1 MPVGGVMN
9 KLLALCTA
17 LLLSGGTAQA
27 ADASLYSPAPAYDWS
42 GIWVGAQ
49 AGYVSGSLT
58 DFAGTSSGPS
68 GADVGLHGYYNFQR
82 GNWVFGPY
90 FELPLGQADGTTS
103 FGETKLDWA
112 FTGGFRLGYAFDR
125 WLPYGGLAG
134 IVGGASENSGIAPT
148 SNTHTGYA
156 LLLGVDYGVT
166 ERWSVGARYAHV
178 SMSKEKYGG
187 YSSPV
192 GWDADSIVATLTF
205 KLY

>member
-1 MPVGGVMN
+1 MN

-27 ADASLYSPAPAYDWS
+27 ADASLCSPAPAYDWS

-112 FTGGFRLGYAFDR
+112 FTGASVSATRS
-125 WLPYGGLAG
+125 
-134 IVGGASENSGIAPT
+134 IVGCLTAAWPASLVGRARTAESPRRRTRIQ
-148 SNTHTGYA
+148 
-156 LLLGVDYGVT
+156 VT
-166 ERWSVGARYAHV
+166 LC
-178 SMSKEKYGG
+178 
-187 YSSPV
+187 SS
-192 GWDADSIVATLTF
+192 ASTTA
-205 KLY
+205 